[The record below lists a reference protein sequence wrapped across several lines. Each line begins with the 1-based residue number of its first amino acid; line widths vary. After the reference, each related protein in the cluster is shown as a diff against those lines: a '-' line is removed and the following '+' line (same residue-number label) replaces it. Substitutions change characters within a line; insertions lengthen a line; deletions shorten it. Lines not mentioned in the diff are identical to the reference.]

1 MFTSPPEGILYPMYE
16 LSRDSRD
23 GEYRGRVVWGM
34 SLVGLIGAIGVIGL
48 IGLIRPIRPIRPI
61 GQSAKPPKI
70 ARPG

>member
-1 MFTSPPEGILYPMYE
+1 MFTSPPEGILYPVYE
-16 LSRDSRD
+16 PSRDGRD

-34 SLVGLIGAIGVIGL
+34 SPVGLIGA

-61 GQSAKPPKI
+61 RQSAKSLPKI

>member
-1 MFTSPPEGILYPMYE
+1 MFTSPPEGILYLVYE

-34 SLVGLIGAIGVIGL
+34 SPVGLIGAIGL

-61 GQSAKPPKI
+61 RQSAKSHP
-70 ARPG
+70 R